1 MPRTKSGEHE
11 VGAKGALRDKGYLPA
26 VEAAEKLGFTPQT
39 LYDWM
44 DAGKIHGVR
53 LGKGRWV
60 EWKSVVSYFRTED
73 PEAAKLAGIA

>member
-1 MPRTKSGEHE
+1 MTTKNEEG
-11 VGAKGALRDKGYLPA
+11 GAKAALRAKGYVPA
-26 VEAAEKLGFTPQT
+26 VEAAEKLGFTTQT

-44 DAGKIHGVR
+44 DAEKVHGVR

-60 EWKSVVSYFRTED
+60 EWKSVVTYFRDSD